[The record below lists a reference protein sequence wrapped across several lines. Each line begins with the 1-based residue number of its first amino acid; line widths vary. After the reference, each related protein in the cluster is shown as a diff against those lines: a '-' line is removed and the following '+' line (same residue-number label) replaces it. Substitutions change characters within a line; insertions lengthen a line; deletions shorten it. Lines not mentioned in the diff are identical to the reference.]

1 MALHC
6 KRQLILIPFAI
17 TVFYCINKSP
27 FSQSSSEL
35 TVIWW
40 YSGKSTHPWN
50 RVPVLPF
57 SFWISGSKNKIYDMW
72 FNRAGCFPPKSP
84 DKSITYLTKASNTY
98 FIYALQ
104 ANITIHIRRN
114 LASKYMKIWHF
125 DKS

>member
-1 MALHC
+1 MICDSIVQA
-6 KRQLILIPFAI
+6 
-17 TVFYCINKSP
+17 VFPQNL
-27 FSQSSSEL
+27 Q
-35 TVIWW
+35 T
-40 YSGKSTHPWN
+40 
-50 RVPVLPF
+50 
-57 SFWISGSKNKIYDMW
+57 
-72 FNRAGCFPPKSP
+72 